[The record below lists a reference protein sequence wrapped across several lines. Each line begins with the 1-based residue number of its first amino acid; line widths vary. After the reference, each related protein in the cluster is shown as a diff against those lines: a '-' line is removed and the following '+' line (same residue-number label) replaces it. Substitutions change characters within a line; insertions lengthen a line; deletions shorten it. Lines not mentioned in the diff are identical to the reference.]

1 MLECITNYVFGAVND
16 VIIRAMLEPD
26 SLYDLQFAS
35 DPCIS
40 SDGKLVA
47 YVVTRFE
54 DEKPNQPKKVYRSSI
69 HLSRDGKKARAFT
82 SGTGRDSSPRFSRDG
97 ASLSFLSSRDGD
109 KPQLYVMPTDGGEAR
124 QLTFLKSG
132 VLSATSPQFSSDGK
146 RIAFLSRGDWTD
158 TGTED
163 GTPRAFERIDYKL
176 NGIPG
181 PGFKPDEPA
190 QVWLLDLGTHE
201 SRALTKSITGV
212 TMFDWLPDGS
222 GLIFAASIDTAQEA
236 RQGVEFWHQ
245 PIDEKKPVRLTDWD
259 GTINSFAVSP
269 DGSRVAVVGS
279 PTAFTKPSD
288 PHLFI
293 AKLKRSKGYAKLERL
308 DITLDWYA
316 GNQVNSD
323 AHFGAYPCGPAWVSN
338 DEILQGYVHEG
349 CGTILN
355 VNLEGQAKIVQY
367 DEHAN
372 IPTFAASLSGHVAFL
387 CETTAAPLTAHVMT
401 PKSKIKDLS
410 STTHLENT
418 VPDGLQHENLEYLTL
433 RRDGFVIEG
442 WVMKPH
448 GWKKNKKYPVVLE
461 IHGGPATAWGHGYMH
476 EFQLLASRGFA
487 VVFCNIRGSI
497 GYGEAHTQGTNGAY
511 GAGDYEDLMSFLDA
525 CLEKYPW
532 LDKSRQ
538 GVLGGSYGGVM
549 TNWIISHTDRFK
561 AAVTDRSICNWL
573 SFYGTSD
580 IGYWFVTRELRGT
593 VPADLEHLWEVS
605 PLKHVQHVKTPCLV
619 IHSEEDHRCPIEQG
633 EQWFT
638 ALQGLKVP
646 SRFVRFPGESHELSR
661 AGRPDR
667 RVVRLKET
675 VTWLERYLK

>member
-1 MLECITNYVFGAVND
+1 
-16 VIIRAMLEPD
+16 MLEPE
-26 SLYDLQFAS
+26 SLYDLRFVS
-35 DPCIS
+35 DPTIS
-40 SDGKLVA
+40 NDGHLVA
-47 YVVTRFE
+47 FVVTRFE
-54 DEKPNQPKKVYRSSI
+54 DEKPGEPKKGYRSSI
-69 HLSRDGKKARAFT
+69 HVSRDGKKASAFT
-82 SGTGRDSSPRFSRDG
+82 SGTGRDSNPGFSSDG
-97 ASLSFLSSRDGD
+97 AWLAFTSSRDGG
-109 KPQLYVMPTDGGEAR
+109 KPQLYVMPTDGGEAK

-132 VLSATSPQFSSDGK
+132 ALGTTPPRFSSDGK

-158 TGTED
+158 TRGED

-190 QVWLLDLGTHE
+190 QVWLLEVSTHE
-201 SRALTKSITGV
+201 SRVLTGSITDV
-212 TMFDWLPDGS
+212 TQFDWMPDGS
-222 GLIFAASIDTAQEA
+222 GIVYTASIDAAQEA
-236 RQGVEFWHQ
+236 RAGSELWLA
-245 PIDEKKPVRLTDWD
+245 PLKGSSSRLTDWN
-259 GTINSFAVSP
+259 GSINSFSVSP

-279 PTAFTKPSD
+279 PTAFTQPGD
-288 PHLFI
+288 PHLLV
-293 AKLKRSKGYAKLERL
+293 AKLKRGKGYAKLERI
-308 DITLDWYA
+308 DATLDWYA

-323 AHFGAYPCGPAWVSN
+323 AHFGAYPCGPVWVGK

-355 VNLEGQAKIVQY
+355 VSLDGKAQIVQY

-372 IPTFAASLSGHVAFL
+372 IPTFAASPSGHVVFL
-387 CETTAAPLTAHVMT
+387 RETTAAPLEAHLMT
-401 PKSKIKDLS
+401 PKGKIKDLS
-410 STTHLENT
+410 SGTHLKNT
-418 VPDGLQHENLEYLTL
+418 VWDGVQPEDLESVVI

-448 GWKKNKKYPVVLE
+448 GWKKNKKYPVLLE
-461 IHGGPATAWGHGYMH
+461 IHGGPATAWGHGFMH

-487 VVFCNIRGSI
+487 VAFCNIRGSI

-511 GAGDYEDLMSFLDA
+511 GAGDFDDLLAFLDA

-532 LDKSRQ
+532 LDRARQ

-561 AAVTDRSICNWL
+561 VAVTDRSICNWL
-573 SFYGTSD
+573 SMFGTSD
-580 IGYWFVTRELRGT
+580 IGYWFVTRELRGS
-593 VPADLEHLWEVS
+593 VPQDLEHLWEVS

-638 ALQGLKVP
+638 ALQRLNVP

-667 RVVRLKET
+667 RVIRLKET